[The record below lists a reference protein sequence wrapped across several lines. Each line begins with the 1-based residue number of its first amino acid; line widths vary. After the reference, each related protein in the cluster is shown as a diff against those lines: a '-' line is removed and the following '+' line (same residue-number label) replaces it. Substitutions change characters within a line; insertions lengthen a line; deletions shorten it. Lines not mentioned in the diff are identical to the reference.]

1 MLKIAVC
8 DDEQI
13 ILDTIVRRVEAE
25 FRAYHQMIEIVVFH
39 SGEDFLDTFLKE
51 KNRNAFDIVFLDIE
65 LRTANGIKI
74 AEVIRKN
81 GYTNFIVFVT
91 SFVDYAVWGYKAGAF
106 RYILK
111 SGMEY
116 LLAECIRE
124 MVELLRLRTLKS
136 DVLDVLLHD
145 ILYVE
150 SDNHKLIVHLTNGE
164 KQRRYMTLNELEETL
179 DFSDFCRIHQSYL
192 VNMNYVELIKRYEVK
207 MEKGITLPVS
217 KSKYQEANKT
227 ISMRRA
233 MWR

>member
-13 ILDTIVRRVEAE
+13 ILDKIVRCVEAE
-25 FRAYHQMIEIVVFH
+25 FSAYDQMIEIVVFH

-65 LRTANGIKI
+65 LRTTNGIEI
-74 AEVIRKN
+74 AKAIRKN

-91 SFVDYAVWGYKAGAF
+91 SFVDYAVLGYKVGAF

-111 SGMEY
+111 SSMEHQ
-116 LLAECIRE
+116 LVECIRE
-124 MVELLRLRTLKS
+124 MVELLRSRTLKS
-136 DVLDVLLHD
+136 DVLDILLHD

-150 SDNHKLIVHLTNGE
+150 SDNHKLIVHLINGE
-164 KQRRYMTLNELEETL
+164 KQSRYMTLNELEERL
-179 DFSDFCRIHQSYL
+179 DSYDFCRIHQSYL

-207 MEKGITLPVS
+207 IEKEITLPVS
-217 KSKYQEANKT
+217 KSRYQEANKT